1 MVCAQEKD
9 HVRTTL
15 QRLKRSH
22 NNGVVRLTGA
32 LSNLDVSDSLDAAVG
47 GKRGIAVP
55 VPTRSSRPR
64 LRPRLGAI
72 QGTILNVLDEAGRAV
87 GAREVRD
94 LVETRLQQPVS
105 LDTVSS
111 FLSVASRAPR
121 PAVHK
126 VKRGLYRSQS
136 SSAAGVQT

>member
-1 MVCAQEKD
+1 M
-9 HVRTTL
+9 
-15 QRLKRSH
+15 
-22 NNGVVRLTGA
+22 RLTGA

-87 GAREVRD
+87 GPREVRD

-111 FLSVASRAPR
+111 FLSVASRAQR